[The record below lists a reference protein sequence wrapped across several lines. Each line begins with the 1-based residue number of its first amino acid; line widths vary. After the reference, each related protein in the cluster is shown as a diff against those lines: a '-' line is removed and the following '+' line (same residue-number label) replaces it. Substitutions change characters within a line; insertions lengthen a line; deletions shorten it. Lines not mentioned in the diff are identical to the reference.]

1 LPVVNIAPSA
11 TRDVPIRPLIKLK
24 PIEGN
29 ALLTDWDFRDVR
41 SDLRIEAISV
51 HAKVIWRVPQSQ
63 KAWSN
68 IGKGLRH
75 SGRSTKVDAGSIG
88 IQHPAT
94 LAGIKF
100 RRFSGSLA
108 APGTPGV
115 YSRPTPG

>member
-24 PIEGN
+24 PIKGN

-41 SDLRIEAISV
+41 SDLRIETISV

-68 IGKGLRH
+68 IGKGLPH
-75 SGRSTKVDAGSIG
+75 SGQATNLGVGSIG
-88 IQHPAT
+88 IQHPVT
-94 LAGIKF
+94 LAGSMLGRI
-100 RRFSGSLA
+100 L
-108 APGTPGV
+108 
-115 YSRPTPG
+115 

>member
-1 LPVVNIAPSA
+1 LPVVNIAPA
-11 TRDVPIRPLIKLK
+11 PTRDVPIRPFIKLK
-24 PIEGN
+24 PIKGN

-68 IGKGLRH
+68 IGKGPPH
-75 SGRSTKVDAGSIG
+75 SGPATNLSVGSIG

-94 LAGIKF
+94 LAGGMLG
-100 RRFSGSLA
+100 RVL
-108 APGTPGV
+108 
-115 YSRPTPG
+115 